1 MKTSF
6 EGTLEISK
14 EASEMLESMPQEIA
28 ISTMISLA
36 VNMVRLSKG
45 ELKSE
50 AIPDDPLMLIAEI
63 SALITLPSMARKMKE
78 KSSPETVSEK
88 VH

>member
-1 MKTSF
+1 MISSF
-6 EGTLEISK
+6 EGNLEVSK

-45 ELKSE
+45 ELKGE
-50 AIPDDPLMLIAEI
+50 AIPDDPFMLIAKI
-63 SALITLPSMARKMKE
+63 SALIALQSMRRKMKE
-78 KSSPETVSEK
+78 AASPETVSEK